1 MKYTHQSLYF
11 SFLLSTLYFK
21 ITSCWI
27 YIEKNT
33 NLNNTLGNLIHN
45 NLCKTP
51 EQKNQPQKKIKKK
64 LNGVKTIQL
73 HSWVDLTYITFF
85 IDFLSQ
91 GSFIKSFLIIKNYS
105 YFFFNS
111 QEHQIS
117 FNFLK
122 NFLIFSLILHIS
134 FLNFKF

>member
-21 ITSCWI
+21 ITSYEFTSKKI
-27 YIEKNT
+27 QI
-33 NLNNTLGNLIHN
+33 LNNTLGNLIHN

-51 EQKNQPQKKIKKK
+51 EQKNQPQKKKKISMK
-64 LNGVKTIQL
+64 SKQFSYTLESTW
-73 HSWVDLTYITFF
+73 HTSHFF

-105 YFFFNS
+105 YFFLNS
-111 QEHQIS
+111 KEHQIS
-117 FNFLK
+117 FNFFK

-134 FLNFKF
+134 FLNFNF